1 MSEPRA
7 PRRIVLLS
15 SDDKQSTVESVLA
28 EYADKE
34 VTGAKLHGDLQ
45 KQAAAHPGRLV
56 AGEWHGP
63 LGWTRFIWAASSQKS
78 EVRSQ

>member
-15 SDDKQSTVESVLA
+15 SDDKNAPVDAVLA
-28 EYADKE
+28 EYTDKE
-34 VTGAKLHGDLQ
+34 VTGARVHGDLLV
-45 KQAAAHPGRLV
+45 QAAAHAGRLV

-63 LGWTRFIWAASSQKS
+63 LGWTRFIWARQ
-78 EVRSQ
+78 